1 MYLTTYSDVFI
12 RDIFKYYSRTGL
24 SKMIIKPVF
33 IYYCMSTIYRVIYEN
48 FINVVV
54 ASMDRIIFDCIFI
67 FSYRK
72 KNLKLF
78 LLYFLLYFFQV
89 WFQNRRAKWR
99 KTERLKEKHMKGQAS
114 NPDDDTEKSEDN
126 DNVLKIDVER

>member
-1 MYLTTYSDVFI
+1 MHLTTYSDVFI

-54 ASMDRIIFDCIFI
+54 ASMDRIIFDCLHIL
-67 FSYRK
+67 RCC
-72 KNLKLF
+72 
-78 LLYFLLYFFQV
+78 LYKIKRRRMKHI
-89 WFQNRRAKWR
+89 QN
-99 KTERLKEKHMKGQAS
+99 
-114 NPDDDTEKSEDN
+114 
-126 DNVLKIDVER
+126 